1 MSNSSHP
8 DIMEISPY
16 LYLCV
21 GRQLDTRMDS
31 EHFWVAFFLDKNIY
45 LLNGSCSFMLAYKV
59 SSGGVAGFLLSIL
72 SNYFNQ
78 EPACTTIRNCL
89 GEL

>member
-1 MSNSSHP
+1 
-8 DIMEISPY
+8 
-16 LYLCV
+16 
-21 GRQLDTRMDS
+21 
-31 EHFWVAFFLDKNIY
+31 
-45 LLNGSCSFMLAYKV
+45 MLAYKV

-89 GEL
+89 GELWQVNFNLSVELIFLELQ